1 MKATNHPICKF
12 EDMSKEW
19 GRACAGRGTH
29 QGEDGREEEEVG
41 GEDWR
46 EVVAFAAAWGHFAS
60 GLDAEGRE
68 GETMSVR
75 GGRPEELD
83 GGEGQV
89 RSGERFNDVRPTCQM
104 TIVTPPP
111 MPAFSRV
118 SASPCLGLSSVP
130 GLSTSTVYCHP
141 CPLPLS
147 ATLSYPAPS
156 SVSSPSRPRPPRRP
170 GSIPA
175 VRALSLLV

>member
-1 MKATNHPICKF
+1 
-12 EDMSKEW
+12 
-19 GRACAGRGTH
+19 
-29 QGEDGREEEEVG
+29 
-41 GEDWR
+41 
-46 EVVAFAAAWGHFAS
+46 
-60 GLDAEGRE
+60 
-68 GETMSVR
+68 MSVR

-89 RSGERFNDVRPTCQM
+89 RSGERFNDGRPTCQM

-111 MPAFSRV
+111 MRAFSRV

-130 GLSTSTVYCHP
+130 ASARSVHH
-141 CPLPLS
+141 CPLPPLSS
-147 ATLSYPAPS
+147 ATLCHSLLPGPVLRLEPEPS
-156 SVSSPSRPRPPRRP
+156 SSSRRP